1 LNDLAHQGKSIIMI
15 SSELPEI
22 LRMSHR
28 VVVMCEGRVTGILNA
43 NEATQE
49 SIMKYAT
56 MRGNVMQVSA

>member
-1 LNDLAHQGKSIIMI
+1 
-15 SSELPEI
+15 
-22 LRMSHR
+22 MSHR
-28 VVVMCEGRVTGILNA
+28 VVVMCEGRVTGVLNA